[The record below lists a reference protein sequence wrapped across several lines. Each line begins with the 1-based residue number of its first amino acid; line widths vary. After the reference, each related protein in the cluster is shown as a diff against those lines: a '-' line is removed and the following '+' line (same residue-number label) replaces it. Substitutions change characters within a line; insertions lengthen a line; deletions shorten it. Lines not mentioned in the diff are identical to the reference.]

1 LERLAEV
8 MMKTSSVPEG
18 RPDNI
23 ELEFYERA
31 GLDAA
36 RYVSDTTVREEVLDN
51 GRLVGLYWSGSGQ
64 ILREVGPGLGE
75 HSILLD
81 SRVHPNEVFE
91 LEIDGQLL
99 HNHWDWTA
107 AYERPG
113 SKPGTVEGVI
123 ELRHHLRPVS
133 VKAVTRLDGS
143 PILVR
148 WLEITNTGSAPAAL
162 ANVSPCSGVLWDI
175 SLSWNPSVGPGMPSL
190 RLGYLRSENYSEEGD
205 FEWVSLPPENYR
217 VERTRGKNY
226 GPPYFILRN
235 DVTGEFFFL
244 GLAWSGNWFAEFT
257 HKSYVSQA
265 WAPLGSELKTVL
277 SFRTGPV
284 GPAPLRVISPGET
297 VSSPEVHLGPV
308 HGTFDEAIQ
317 AWHEHMR
324 GSVIPPRPEG
334 KEMYTIAGH
343 VVEYPGE
350 WILREIDI
358 AAEMGIEAFL
368 VDAGWYGD
376 SFANWVEQ
384 RGDWYEGNWLPGGIA
399 GVREY
404 AHAKGMLFGLWMEPE
419 VAGNKSNVARKHP
432 DWLLTTDN
440 GRPVTQY
447 GTMVLN
453 LADPEAARFVEQS
466 VISVIRDLQLDFFKI
481 DYNVRVHEGG
491 QTVRDGFA
499 EHESWRHFETL
510 YRTFDR
516 VRQELPQVALENCAG
531 GGGRN
536 DLGMLSRFHYACES
550 DFAWFPLNIRAING
564 LSLFLPP
571 EAICYYQDLD
581 PLAHL
586 MTDLDT
592 HMRVALF
599 ANVCFVGF
607 GAQDADRTMPY
618 YVKVKRY
625 IELAK
630 SFCYPI
636 MAERPLVYH
645 HTPGI
650 GVSRP
655 AEWCVLEYALCDRT
669 RAYAGVFR
677 LSHNQDDEEP
687 AYYLFRPQ
695 SLDLSKDYEVTMDNR
710 QVTFRASGLDL
721 AQTGVQIRLDSAL
734 TSELLLFSAAC
745 D

>member
-1 LERLAEV
+1 
-8 MMKTSSVPEG
+8 MMKNSAVPQG

-23 ELEFYERA
+23 ELDFFERA
-31 GLDAA
+31 GLNAA
-36 RYVSDTTVREEVLDN
+36 RYVSDTTVREEVLES
-51 GRLVGLYWSGSGQ
+51 GRLLGLYWSGSGQ
-64 ILREVGPGLGE
+64 ILREVGPGRGK

-81 SRVHPNEVFE
+81 SLIYPNEVFE

-99 HNHWDWTA
+99 HNRWDWHV

-123 ELRHHLRPVS
+123 ELRHQLRPVT
-133 VKAVTRLDGS
+133 VKVVTRLDGS

-162 ANVSPCSGVLWDI
+162 ASVSPCSGVLWDI
-175 SLSWNPSVGPGMPSL
+175 LMSWNPSVKPGTPSF

-205 FEWVSLPPENYR
+205 FEWVSLPPEGYR
-217 VERTRGKNY
+217 VERTQGKNY

-235 DVTGEFFFL
+235 DVTGEFFFVA
-244 GLAWSGNWFAEFT
+244 LAWSGNWAAEFT
-257 HKSYVSQA
+257 HKHCLSREA
-265 WAPLGSELKTVL
+265 GALGSEFKTVL
-277 SFRTGPV
+277 SFRAGPV
-284 GPAPLRVISPGET
+284 GPGPLRVISPGET
-297 VSSPEVHLGPV
+297 VSSPECHLGPM
-308 HGTFDEAIQ
+308 HGNFDQAIQ
-317 AWHEHMR
+317 AWHEHVR
-324 GSVIPPRPEG
+324 SSVIPPRPEG

-343 VVEYPGE
+343 MVEYPGE

-376 SFANWVEQ
+376 SF
-384 RGDWYEGNWLPGGIA
+384 GDWWGEHGNWYVGDWLPGGIA

-404 AHAKGMLFGLWMEPE
+404 AHSKGMLFGLWMEPE
-419 VAGNKSNVARKHP
+419 VAGNSSHLAREHP
-432 DWLLTTDN
+432 DWSLVTDD
-440 GRPVTQY
+440 GRPMAEHA
-447 GTMVLN
+447 MVLN
-453 LADPEAARFVEQS
+453 LANPEAASFFEES
-466 VISVIRDLQLDFFKI
+466 VISVIRDFQLDVFKI
-481 DYNVRVHEGG
+481 DYNVRTYEGG

-516 VRQELPQVALENCAG
+516 VRQELPDVALENCAG

-536 DLGMLSRFHYACES
+536 DLGMMGRFHYACES
-550 DFAWFPLNIRAING
+550 DFAWFPLSIRAING

-571 EAICYYQDLD
+571 EAILYYHNHN
-581 PLAHL
+581 PHAHL
-586 MTDLDT
+586 MADIDT
-592 HMRVALF
+592 HLRVGLF
-599 ANVCFVGF
+599 ANVLFVGF

-618 YVKVKRY
+618 YVKAKRY

-636 MAERPLVYH
+636 IAERPLVYH
-645 HTPGI
+645 HTPNI

-655 AEWCVLEYALCDRT
+655 AEWCVLEYASCDRT

-677 LSHNQDDEEP
+677 LSQNQDHEGPVD
-687 AYYLFRPQ
+687 YHFRPR
-695 SLDLSKDYEVTMDNR
+695 SLDPSKDYEVTMDNR
-710 QVTFRASGLDL
+710 HVTFHMSGLDL
-721 AQTGVQIRLDSAL
+721 AERGVHVRLDSAL
-734 TSELLLFSAAC
+734 TSELLLFSTAC
-745 D
+745 H